1 MKKLDE
7 IIRRLKELEPEL
19 AEKYKVKS
27 LAVFGSF
34 ARNQQGENSDLDIL
48 VEFSGPVGFE
58 FFRAQRFLEEK
69 LGMKV
74 DLVTRDAIKPGIEK
88 NVLRDLARV

>member
-7 IIRRLKELEPEL
+7 VIRILKELEPEL
-19 AEKYKVKS
+19 TEKYKVKS
-27 LAVFGSF
+27 LAVFGSY

-48 VEFSGPVGFE
+48 VEFSRPVGFE
-58 FFRAQRFLEEK
+58 FFRAQRFIEEK
-69 LGMKV
+69 LGLKV

>member
-1 MKKLDE
+1 MKNLDE
-7 IIRRLKELEPEL
+7 IIRKLKELEPEL
-19 AEKYKVKS
+19 TEKYKVKS

-34 ARNQQGENSDLDIL
+34 ARNKQVENSDLDVL
-48 VEFSGPVGFE
+48 VEFSEPVGFE

-74 DLVTRDAIKPGIEK
+74 DLVTRDAIKPAIEK
-88 NVLRDLARV
+88 NVLRNLTRV